1 MNSLLDFLVRNPDSP
16 VRHTMPIEVISAL
29 SLRWFDRSPSL
40 LYALAEHVFR
50 AGEPA
55 RAAQLLEHLLHLGRT
70 QTYDRSRPFCPGFVG
85 DDAMMNLAACYRRLG
100 RAADA
105 ESCYRQLLS
114 SPRFAQQAGEELARM
129 RHRPLP

>member
-1 MNSLLDFLVRNPDSP
+1 MATAAISSSNVQALLDFLVRNPDSP

-70 QTYDRSRPFCPGFVG
+70 QTYDISNARRDLRYSPVLSVAEGVERT
-85 DDAMMNLAACYRRLG
+85 LAHVQG
-100 RAADA
+100 
-105 ESCYRQLLS
+105 Q
-114 SPRFAQQAGEELARM
+114 PHG
-129 RHRPLP
+129 